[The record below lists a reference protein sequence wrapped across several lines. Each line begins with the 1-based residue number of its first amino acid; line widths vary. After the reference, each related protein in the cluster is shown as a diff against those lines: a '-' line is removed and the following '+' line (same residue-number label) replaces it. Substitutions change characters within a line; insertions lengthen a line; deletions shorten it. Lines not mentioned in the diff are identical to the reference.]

1 MSRKV
6 CWFTTSILL
15 FFVTLG
21 YIYHAEL
28 AGMLQ
33 NVRMMIEKQEPEAE
47 EAEKEV
53 QQEPSLEQED
63 LLYDPTKP
71 MLALTFDDGP
81 SMYTDELLD
90 YLEEHQARATFFVL
104 GSNVKKRPDSIKRM
118 AEIGCE
124 VGNHT
129 YAHPDLTKLKAKEIR
144 SQIDKTN
151 REVKNVLGY
160 EPELVRP
167 TYGAVN
173 DKVKKNAPYPLI
185 FWSVDTTDWKKDD
198 AKSVEKYVLKHAK
211 DGEIILLHDIHKST
225 VRAMKTVIPKLQ
237 DKGFQLVTVSQMAEA
252 RGVTLEKQ
260 QKYFEFQK

>member
-1 MSRKV
+1 
-6 CWFTTSILL
+6 
-15 FFVTLG
+15 
-21 YIYHAEL
+21 
-28 AGMLQ
+28 MLQ
-33 NVRMMIEKQEPEAE
+33 NVRVMIEKQEPEAE

-151 REVKNVLGY
+151 REVK
-160 EPELVRP
+160 
-167 TYGAVN
+167 
-173 DKVKKNAPYPLI
+173 
-185 FWSVDTTDWKKDD
+185 
-198 AKSVEKYVLKHAK
+198 
-211 DGEIILLHDIHKST
+211 T
-225 VRAMKTVIPKLQ
+225 V
-237 DKGFQLVTVSQMAEA
+237 
-252 RGVTLEKQ
+252 
-260 QKYFEFQK
+260 